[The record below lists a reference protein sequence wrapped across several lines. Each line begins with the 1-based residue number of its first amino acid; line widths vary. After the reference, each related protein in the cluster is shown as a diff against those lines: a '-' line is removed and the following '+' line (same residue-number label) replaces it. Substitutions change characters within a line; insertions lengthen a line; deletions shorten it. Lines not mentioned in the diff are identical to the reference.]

1 MRPSNIERGDGQVN
15 QIELVVNEYLE
26 WLRAHGYAES
36 TVRARR
42 YYLAGLVGFLLQR
55 EIADPRKVTPHLIDA
70 YQHHLFS
77 HRKVDGRPLSFCT
90 QAQRLVPVKG
100 LFDWLSRTG
109 AVASNPAASITLPKT
124 EDRLPS
130 SVLSVDEVEAVLA
143 QPNASTALGV
153 RDRAILEVLYS
164 TAIRRS
170 ELTKLFVADVD
181 HARASLFIR
190 QGKGGRDRFV
200 PIGERAL
207 SWVRRYLEEVR
218 PNLDIQPNQTALFLS
233 VTGDSIAPDVLT
245 RMVRVYMRAGAP
257 AKAGSCHLFRHTAA
271 TLMLDAGA
279 DIRHIAEMLGHRR
292 LETTMAYT
300 RVSMTKLHEVHAKYH
315 PAEQSLR
322 AKQF

>member
-1 MRPSNIERGDGQVN
+1 MNH
-15 QIELVVNEYLE
+15 IELVVNEYLE

-42 YYLAGLVGFLLQR
+42 YYLAGLVVFLMQQG
-55 EIADPRKVTPHLIDA
+55 IADPRMVTPSLLDA
-70 YQHHLFS
+70 YQYNLYS

-90 QAQRLVPVKG
+90 QAQRLVPVRG

-109 AVASNPAASITLPKT
+109 VVLPNPAASLTLPKT

-130 SVLSVDEVEAVLA
+130 AVLSVDEVEAVLA
-143 QPNASTALGV
+143 QPDTSTAFGL

-170 ELTKLFVADVD
+170 ELTNLTVADVD
-181 HARASLFIR
+181 NARASLFVR

-207 SWVRRYLEEVR
+207 TWVGRYLDEVR
-218 PNLDIQPNQTALFLS
+218 PNLDIRTNQNALFLG
-233 VTGDSIAPDVLT
+233 VTGGSLAPDVLS
-245 RMVRVYMRAGAP
+245 RMARNYIRAGAP

-300 RVSMTKLHEVHAKYH
+300 RVSMTKLHEVHLKYH
-315 PAEQSLR
+315 PAEQR
-322 AKQF
+322 VW